1 MIFMQK
7 GFATLE
13 IIFATMIIAILMGA
27 AIPNVARVI
36 DRVALD
42 YETKKLYTDLRFLQS
57 LNRMTN
63 MKDTHFGTTDDN
75 PINLIVYPERYIFK
89 RNYPNKIYDEHYFSS
104 GVVSGNN
111 RIGLRTITFDDMG
124 KIKLLVNGKRET
136 SYTLN
141 LISRLGTR
149 YEKKTAI
156 IIDSVG
162 RFRGGR
168 E

>member
-1 MIFMQK
+1 MQK

-63 MKDTHFGTTDDN
+63 MKDTHFNTTDDN
-75 PINLIVYPERYIFK
+75 PINLVVYPERYIFK
-89 RNYPNKIYDEHYFSS
+89 KNYPNKIYAEHYFSN
-104 GVVSGNN
+104 GVTVSKKNGNE
-111 RIGLRTITFDDMG
+111 IWQIKFDDMG
-124 KIKLLVNGKRET
+124 KVTPAISNNL
-136 SYTLN
+136 TLN
-141 LISRLGTR
+141 SRFK
-149 YEKKTAI
+149 KKTFI
-156 IIDSVG
+156 IFDSVG

>member
-89 RNYPNKIYDEHYFSS
+89 RNSPNKIYTEHYFSN
-104 GVVSGNN
+104 GVVSDKNN
-111 RIGLRTITFDDMG
+111 IGLRTITFDDMG
-124 KIKLLVNGKRET
+124 KIRLLLEGKQQS

-141 LISRLGTR
+141 LISR